1 MFYLPYQLVASVL
14 GVIWVTSRFSYAWGY
29 YTGGKSLQCT
39 YRSLLQFSEV
49 ITNAKAHLDLFL
61 NPSTNV
67 KSIAFICALNYR
79 FK

>member
-1 MFYLPYQLVASVL
+1 MPGVTTRVVSLYNAHIEAS
-14 GVIWVTSRFSYAWGY
+14 
-29 YTGGKSLQCT
+29 
-39 YRSLLQFSEV
+39 SLLQFSEV
-49 ITNAKAHLDLFL
+49 ITNAKAHSDLFL